1 MLNSIGLQN
10 PGSRV
15 VIDEIL
21 PSLDFTETRFFA
33 NLSGSTVEEYSA
45 CVSTKGSRITRTGM
59 IWTAFRALSVLWNLT
74 RSAGRVVAGYD
85 RIHG

>member
-33 NLSGSTVEEYSA
+33 NLSGFTVEEYSA
-45 CVSTKGSRITRTGM
+45 CVSTKGADYARGHDLDCLSRLVGTLEPDSKRG
-59 IWTAFRALSVLWNLT
+59 
-74 RSAGRVVAGYD
+74 
-85 RIHG
+85 